1 MILLNCKNVKF
12 KLFWWPE
19 LKLKSSTWVD
29 AVQLMQVENDLKVEA
44 ASPSSVQPILSFF
57 SGLILSAIRQLL
69 LLPLTIPPKLFILIF
84 SKKKFFVLSLILYIC
99 KFPVSR
105 ETKIESSGDPLIP
118 ATAWPDGAI
127 FKVLLQQYCNV
138 KKAKQFFDF

>member
-44 ASPSSVQPILSFF
+44 ASPSASPSSVQPILSFF
-57 SGLILSAIRQLL
+57 SSNPFCHSSTTSSPSNDPAK
-69 LLPLTIPPKLFILIF
+69 TFHFNIF
-84 SKKKFFVLSLILYIC
+84 QKNFFVLSLILYIC

-118 ATAWPDGAI
+118 ATA
-127 FKVLLQQYCNV
+127 
-138 KKAKQFFDF
+138 